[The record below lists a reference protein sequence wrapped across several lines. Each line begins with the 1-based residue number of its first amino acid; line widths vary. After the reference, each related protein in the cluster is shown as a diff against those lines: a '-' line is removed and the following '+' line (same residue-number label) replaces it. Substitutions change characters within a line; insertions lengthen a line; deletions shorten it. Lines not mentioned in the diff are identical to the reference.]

1 MTDLSIILVNWN
13 CLDFTEQCIGS
24 ICATT
29 HNVDYEVIVV
39 DNASADAPC
48 RGLVEKYP
56 WMKLVLSE
64 QNIGFGRANN
74 LGVRHSTGRNLLF
87 LNPDTLVLKDAL
99 LRMLT
104 DLRARPK
111 AGAIGCRLFNPDGTL
126 QTTCVQPIPT
136 IFNQIFALDWLQ
148 RRWPSLP
155 LWGKQALYY
164 NGPDT
169 VHQVDAVSGAAI
181 LVRRVV
187 FEEVGGFNPEYF
199 MYAEEIDLCY
209 AIRRAG
215 WNVMHSSEA
224 KVIHFGGQSSKKCED
239 GFDDVTMRDSICRFF
254 RRTRGSSYAGL
265 YRICLILSSICRLIT
280 VACVWPFAEM
290 FKQPSERIYLTR
302 VFRKWLKI
310 ARWGAGWENNIH
322 RSTQARPS
330 SATPAKY

>member
-29 HNVDYEVIVV
+29 HDVDYEVIVV

-48 RGLVEKYP
+48 QSLVEKFP

-74 LGVRHSTGRNLLF
+74 LGVQHSTGRNLLF

-104 DLRARPK
+104 DLRGRPN
-111 AGAIGCRLFNPDGTL
+111 AGAIGCKLFNPDGTL

-155 LWGKQALYY
+155 FWGKQALYY
-164 NGPDT
+164 TGPET

-181 LVRRVV
+181 LVRREV

-199 MYAEEIDLCY
+199 MYTEEIDLCY
-209 AIRRAG
+209 VIQRAG
-215 WNVMHSSEA
+215 WKVLHSSEA
-224 KVIHFGGQSSKKCED
+224 QVIHFGGQSSKKCED

-280 VACVWPFAEM
+280 VAIVWPFAAM
-290 FKQPSERIYLTR
+290 LKKPSERIYLTR

-310 ARWGAGWENNIH
+310 ARWGAGWENSIH
-322 RSTQARPS
+322 ISPHA
-330 SATPAKY
+330 